1 MLRSIAKLKLYTVQ
15 AVDGSVG
22 KVKDFYFDDEN
33 WTIRYLV
40 ANTGTWLSR
49 QDALISP
56 EALKQPDWEEHSF
69 PVKLSQA
76 EVSQSPDVDT
86 TKPISRQQESEVLS
100 YYHWP
105 VYWTPGGLLAARD
118 ARRIATLEEN
128 RDDQPEE
135 DNADSHLR
143 SVNEVT
149 GYHIRAR
156 DGEIG
161 HVEDFITD
169 DQRWEINY
177 LVIDTRN
184 WLPGRKVLV
193 SPSWIKQVSWPGRQV
208 HIDLSQETIKNSPE
222 YDPATPINKDYEE
235 RLYDFYSRPR
245 N

>member
-1 MLRSIAKLKLYTVQ
+1 MLISIAKLKSYIVQ
-15 AVDGSVG
+15 AVDGSIG

-40 ANTGTWLSR
+40 ADTGTWLSR

-56 EALKQPDWEEHSF
+56 EALAQPDWEQHIF

-76 EVSQSPDVDT
+76 EIKESPNVDT
-86 TKPISRQQESEVLS
+86 TKPISRRQESEILS

-105 VYWTPGGLLAARD
+105 IYWTPGGLLAARD
-118 ARRIATLEEN
+118 ARRIVTLEEN
-128 RDDQPEE
+128 RKEQSEE
-135 DNADSHLR
+135 DVDAHLR

-156 DGEIG
+156 DGEVG
-161 HVEDFITD
+161 HVEDFIID

-193 SPSWIKQVSWPGRQV
+193 SPSWTEKVSWPERQV
-208 HIDLSQETIKNSPE
+208 HVDLAQETIKNSPE
-222 YDPATPINKDYEE
+222 YDPSIPINEVYEE
-235 RLYDFYSRPR
+235 RLYDFYGRSR